1 MPRRGRPSKTIPAS
15 APKLDEEKTPSVDK
29 SIAEPES
36 KVLSSLEKLKQ
47 DTDILLMLYPKNED
61 GYFTESIESQD
72 EITVYNL
79 IKEKKDF
86 KDKLF
91 ILLDT
96 SGGTGSAFAKLKV
109 KVRPEIVTTGI
120 PNKDF
125 GPLKQVTGKYLSAE
139 KLKKWYEENK
149 EFYVVDM
156 RNDYEFEIGRFQ
168 NSVWPKGLGH
178 FRDVPKAIKT
188 IENLKDKT
196 VVTVCTGG
204 VRCETASGL
213 LLKYGFKDVYQL
225 ENGIVTFMEKYPNTY
240 FQGKLLVFDGR
251 ETMGFNLDSKEY
263 KSVGACRN
271 CGKPSENLVNYW
283 VTKDED
289 AYGIICKDCISS
301 GAIKLAR

>member
-1 MPRRGRPSKTIPAS
+1 MNYKILLFYKYVEIKNPEKLRDEQRVLCEKLGLTGRLLIAYEGINGT
-15 APKLDEEKTPSVDK
+15 LEGTTENTEKY
-29 SIAEPES
+29 IQ
-36 KVLSSLEKLKQ
+36 SLEKDKKF
-47 DTDILLMLYPKNED
+47 KN
-61 GYFTESIESQD
+61 I
-72 EITVYNL
+72 NW
-79 IKEKKDF
+79 KK
-86 KDKLF
+86 
-91 ILLDT
+91 
-96 SGGTGSAFAKLKV
+96 SEGTGSAFAKLKV